1 MLLARFLSKLF
12 TKEGIVLI
20 DSQGQKYICGELY
33 DKDKPLTLK
42 LLKKDLNWKLLIYP
56 ELYLGEEYFK
66 GNIEIINGSIHDFL
80 NLTFKNIDRGKIN
93 TLGYIVRRI
102 FHAWRFITNY
112 NLPGRAKV
120 NAQFHYDIGEEKG
133 ESLYDLFLDK
143 KHRQYSCAYFLKD
156 DESLEN
162 AQQNKINH
170 IIKKLNLKAEQRILD
185 IGCGWGGLAFEIARQ
200 SQCEVTGISLSK
212 NQIEYCKRK
221 AKELKLD
228 NQVSFEL
235 CDYRQVKDQFDR
247 VVTVGFMEHLGRK
260 FHKTFFKTLNKLMTD
275 NGIALCHTIGSIN
288 PPGPVQ
294 PFIQKHI
301 FKGGVVPSLSE
312 LIKPIESNGLI
323 LGDIEFIIK
332 HYDKTLK
339 IWLERFLKNK
349 EKVKFL
355 YNKEFVRMWE
365 FYLASCS
372 ATFKFRDLVVFQLQ
386 IIKNF
391 GALPSNRR
399 DYIYSNN

>member
-1 MLLARFLSKLF
+1 MLFARLLSKIF
-12 TKEGIVLI
+12 NKKNGIILI
-20 DSQGQKYICGELY
+20 DSEGQKYICGTPNLNN
-33 DKDKPLTLK
+33 PLTLK
-42 LLKKDLNWKLLIYP
+42 LLKKELNWKLVLNPDLNFP
-56 ELYLGEEYFK
+56 EAYMRGE
-66 GNIEIINGSIHDFL
+66 IEFENGSLLDFL
-80 NLTFKNIDRGKIN
+80 NMTFENIGHGEIN
-93 TLGYIVRRI
+93 ISGYIVKKI
-102 FHAWRFITNY
+102 LHAWRFITNY
-112 NLPGRAKV
+112 NLPGRSKF
-120 NAQFHYDIGEEKG
+120 NAQSHYDIGGAKG

-143 KHRQYSCAYFLKD
+143 KHRQYSCAYFKKD
-156 DESLEN
+156 DESLED
-162 AQQNKINH
+162 AQQNKLNH
-170 IIKKLNLKAEQRILD
+170 IIRKLDIKSGQRVLD
-185 IGCGWGGLAFEIARQ
+185 IGCGWGGMVYEIARQ

-365 FYLASCS
+365 FYLSSCS
-372 ATFKFRDLVVFQLQ
+372 AAFKFRDLVVFQLQ